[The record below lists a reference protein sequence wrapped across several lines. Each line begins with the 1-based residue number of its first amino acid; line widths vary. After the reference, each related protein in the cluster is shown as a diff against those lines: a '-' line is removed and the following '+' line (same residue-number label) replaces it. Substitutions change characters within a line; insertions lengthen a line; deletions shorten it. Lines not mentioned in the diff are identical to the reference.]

1 MDKHIGR
8 NRFFSLGIAIGVCL
22 LLASPLSAKEVFR
35 GKLMTSGGP
44 TQQKLITVKITI
56 ESFSTADE
64 VRALRKVLVDEDSN
78 AFLNAFRKSNHG
90 FINFIGVEGL
100 NIRINAAQVFP
111 TDEGRKIMIF
121 SERQSWGGTQ
131 RASVIRHHFFMGIEL
146 ELDNEGIGTGIFYPG
161 CSFKLSPQGI
171 IELDGFLPSEQILGI
186 RKIK

>member
-1 MDKHIGR
+1 MDKHIER
-8 NRFFSLGIAIGVCL
+8 NRLYNLGIAIGIFLV
-22 LLASPLSAKEVFR
+22 LAGPISGEEVFR
-35 GKLMTSGGP
+35 GKLMTAGGP
-44 TQQKLITVKITI
+44 IQQKMVTVKIHI

-131 RASVIRHHFFMGIEL
+131 RASVIRQHFFMGIEL
-146 ELDNEGIGTGIFYPG
+146 ELDNEGKGTGTFYPG
-161 CSFKLSPQGI
+161 CSFKLNPNGN